1 MTLVQIQRILSLV
14 VVVLWVILLAL
25 MAGRYRQGQLAP
37 EWLRAASKLNSL
49 WVTIC
54 ALGLLASVLKLILL

>member
-1 MTLVQIQRILSLV
+1 MTLMQIQRILSIV

-37 EWLRAASKLNSL
+37 EWLRAASKSNFL
-49 WVTIC
+49 WVTLLV
-54 ALGLLASVLKLILL
+54 LGLLASVLKLLLL